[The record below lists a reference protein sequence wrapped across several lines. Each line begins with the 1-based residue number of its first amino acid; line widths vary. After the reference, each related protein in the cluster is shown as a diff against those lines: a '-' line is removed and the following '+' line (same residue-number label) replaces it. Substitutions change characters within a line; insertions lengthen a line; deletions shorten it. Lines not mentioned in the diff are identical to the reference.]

1 MDKLLQM
8 QETLLKDNR
17 QWTSVKDKHVESM
30 KVKINF
36 VLAFPSFMNVPILF
50 KYLKKKNIFISKDF
64 ICKSFKKCPSYPIL
78 FLSLMINNTF
88 QVPVCD
94 F

>member
-50 KYLKKKNIFISKDF
+50 KYLKKKTFLSAKISSVNRLKNVLP
-64 ICKSFKKCPSYPIL
+64 ILSFSYP
-78 FLSLMINNTF
+78 
-88 QVPVCD
+88 
-94 F
+94 